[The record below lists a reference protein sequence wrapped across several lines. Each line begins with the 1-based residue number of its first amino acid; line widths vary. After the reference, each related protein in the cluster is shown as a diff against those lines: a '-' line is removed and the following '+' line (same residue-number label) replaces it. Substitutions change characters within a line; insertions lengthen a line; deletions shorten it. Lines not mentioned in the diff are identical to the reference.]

1 MPASS
6 GLSLDNPWQVVLY
19 CGFFLH
25 FGFWHLMHSY
35 SLPPHCCPPHPA
47 QDVMLWIRLPLCG
60 SPSTLL
66 RCSGTSHQAAA
77 PWRCLPCLGS
87 WLPTL
92 GNSCHSWVLTPYA
105 GLPFTAWTPYC
116 FDCLPMLGA
125 LLCGYHPLPALGH
138 YGYFSPNVDMLA
150 LGLNGQLGRG
160 VEKME
165 VYFLDLFPVIL
176 CQSTLLSLS

>member
-1 MPASS
+1 
-6 GLSLDNPWQVVLY
+6 
-19 CGFFLH
+19 
-25 FGFWHLMHSY
+25 
-35 SLPPHCCPPHPA
+35 
-47 QDVMLWIRLPLCG
+47 
-60 SPSTLL
+60 
-66 RCSGTSHQAAA
+66 
-77 PWRCLPCLGS
+77 
-87 WLPTL
+87 
-92 GNSCHSWVLTPYA
+92 
-105 GLPFTAWTPYC
+105 
-116 FDCLPMLGA
+116 MLGA